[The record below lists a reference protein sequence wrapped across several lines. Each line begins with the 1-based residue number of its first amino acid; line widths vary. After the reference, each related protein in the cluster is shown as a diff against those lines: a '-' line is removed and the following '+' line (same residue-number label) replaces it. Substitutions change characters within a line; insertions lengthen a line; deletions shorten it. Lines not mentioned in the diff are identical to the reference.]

1 MSLFK
6 NKNKE
11 QYQIVLSND
20 KPLFQPKRTTTTQV
34 ENQQYFVSGSMPVR
48 RVYKIDISDIKAK
61 DIQGYM
67 RGVMDGLGMKS
78 GSVSYTDTPITA
90 SCNYTNLA
98 RLKYLSNQE
107 K

>member
-1 MSLFK
+1 MSLFR
-6 NKNKE
+6 NKNKD
-11 QYQIVLSND
+11 QYQIVIQND
-20 KPLFQPKRTTTTQV
+20 KPMFQPKRLTTTQN
-34 ENQQYFVSGSMPVR
+34 EDQQYLVSGSMPVR
-48 RVYKIDISDIKAK
+48 RVYKIDIGDIKAK

-67 RGVMDGLGMKS
+67 QGVVNGLGMKS
-78 GSVSYTDTPITA
+78 GSVSYTETPITA